1 MIRSF
6 DYHFGYMMMMLKLR
20 VTFHPTSLFRLDL
33 ALTRVIVDN
42 EGLLTLDHP
51 KLAESIIIGNFYA
64 APSHQ
69 MVASD
74 HGHSSVGLSAGSSR
88 PCFMLRTPLAGS

>member
-1 MIRSF
+1 MIGSF
-6 DYHFGYMMMMLKLR
+6 DYHFGYMMLMLKLR

-51 KLAESIIIGNFYA
+51 KFVEGIIKNNEVMLP
-64 APSHQ
+64 PS
-69 MVASD
+69 
-74 HGHSSVGLSAGSSR
+74 L
-88 PCFMLRTPLAGS
+88 